1 MTEDYKQSLIDYVS
15 GLLKIEAER
24 PTDFDPNE
32 IAGTG
37 VEDYTSQR
45 WSAILS
51 AFDGKSVS
59 INGILESEF
68 YDNYIMYGGY
78 QNGNSGNCNGFLIYV
93 NEYGLPT
100 KARLLSNAR
109 GFQFLKF
116 DETNNRVY
124 GVASDRA
131 TTSVANDNDAY
142 FVYYNNLFL
151 TESDDNPPDIT
162 YSYKIHTDSGTNYFT
177 ARDIVKHPEK
187 PFYLIYSTNFS
198 GLNYARVT
206 ELKINV
212 GQANELNTLYVNSN
226 YFGYAFYGW
235 YDNETPKFKIIVR
248 TENTTATMKLITY
261 NGSASSE
268 TALTNGITLE
278 RPQNAYIKDN
288 YLSMN
293 ENNIFFVYNANYEEN
308 AIQYKKSILLK
319 YDGTTTLKGVYSTS
333 AIAYGTYHDIPILN
347 ILRDNNTI
355 YCVRGISDEANGTTH
370 IAVVNISEHS
380 DPQESDFEDLGTGS
394 YIYRFNMYNF
404 RTILRRNYNLLY
416 FENYS
421 GYIRESFG
429 NYDQPINGFSNQVGR
444 IKQRIGYTGYPYSYY
459 NVLVPR
465 YVNLYY
471 ASEALM
477 FSRNVY
483 NITRFNNTTTASVEV
498 PSNYLNNYPI
508 GREKLFGNTGY
519 ELVRANELISKNQY
533 EVLHL
538 NFLNTI
544 NVIDEDTNTMYDLGA
559 IKTNEGITTG
569 TQVSYVNSKC
579 TKYRI
584 NYEDNTTLV
593 NTITWKSINDLN
605 KQTNFTIYI
614 DKEVKNIDLISNDE
628 STIYLTING
637 EFEIGKTYSI
647 YQKVRIGEKPQQ
659 ENLVYNAQN
668 VLYNGQQIKV
678 YTQ

>member
-15 GLLKIEAER
+15 GLLKIEQAR
-24 PTDFDPNE
+24 PTEFDPRE
-32 IAGTG
+32 ITG
-37 VEDYTSQR
+37 IGIEEYTSQR

-51 AFDGKSVS
+51 AFNGKNVS
-59 INGILESEF
+59 INGILESEN
-68 YDNYIMYGGY
+68 YNNYIMYGGY
-78 QNGNSGNCNGFLIYV
+78 QNGNSGNCNGFLIYI
-93 NEYGLPT
+93 NEYGIPT

-124 GVASDRA
+124 GVVSDRA
-131 TTSVANDNDAY
+131 TSTVANDNDAY

-151 TESDDNPPDIT
+151 TESDNNPPDIT
-162 YSYKIHTDSGTNYFT
+162 YSYKIHTDSSTNYFT

-187 PFYLIYSTNFS
+187 PFYMIYSTNFS
-198 GLNYARVT
+198 SLNCTRVT
-206 ELKINV
+206 ELIINV
-212 GQANELNTLYVNSN
+212 GQANELKTLYLNN
-226 YFGYAFYGW
+226 DYLGHAFYGW
-235 YDNETPKFKIIVR
+235 YDGETPKFKIIVR

-261 NGSASSE
+261 NGNSSSE
-268 TALTNGITLE
+268 TALTNGITLPK
-278 RPQNAYIKDN
+278 PQNFYIKDN

-293 ENNIFFVYNANYEEN
+293 ENNIYFVYNANYQEN
-308 AIQYKKSILLK
+308 SIQYKKSYLLK
-319 YDGTTTLKGVYSTS
+319 YDGTTTLKGIYSTN
-333 AIAYGTYHDIPILN
+333 AIVYGTYHDIPILN
-347 ILRDNNTI
+347 VLRDNNTI
-355 YCVRGISDEANGTTH
+355 YCVRGISDEANGSTH

-380 DPQESDFEDLGTGS
+380 SPQESDFENLGTGS

-421 GYIRESFG
+421 GYIRESLG

-459 NVLVPR
+459 NALVPR
-465 YVNLYY
+465 YANLYY
-471 ASEALM
+471 EDTKLM

-498 PSNYLNNYPI
+498 PSNFLNNYPI
-508 GREKLFGNTGY
+508 TREKLFGNTGY
-519 ELVRANELISKNQY
+519 ELIRANELINKNEY
-533 EVLHL
+533 EILHL

-544 NVIDEDTNTMYDLGA
+544 NVIDEDTNTMYEMGA

-569 TQVSYVNSKC
+569 TQTSYNNTKC
-579 TKYRI
+579 NKYRI
-584 NYEDNTTLV
+584 NYEDNTSKIG
-593 NTITWKSINDLN
+593 TITWQNITDLS
-605 KQTNFTIYI
+605 KQTNFAIYVKKAI
-614 DKEVKNIDLISNDE
+614 KNIDLISNDE

-637 EFEIGKTYSI
+637 NFEIDNYYTI
-647 YQKVRIGEKPQQ
+647 NQKVRIGDKPEQ

-668 VLYNGQQIKV
+668 VLYNGEQVKV
-678 YTQ
+678 YTY